1 MVRPSGG
8 LRTHGSFGLA
18 APEAACCLAPHR
30 QGAHVDNNLLRCL
43 AVCDPVMGDDGRLYV
58 PKDLLPAYR
67 SHIVAEAN
75 VLTPN
80 QFEAELL
87 TDIQIGS
94 RSQAINACNALHAM
108 GPQTVVRCP

>member
-1 MVRPSGG
+1 MVRPSGS
-8 LRTHGSFGLA
+8 LRTCSSFGTA
-18 APEAACCLAPHR
+18 ALLPPSHR
-30 QGAHVDNNLLRCL
+30 QGAQLDNNLLRCL

-87 TDIQIGS
+87 TGIQIGS
-94 RSQAINACNALHAM
+94 RYQAIKACNALHDM
-108 GPQTVVRCP
+108 GPQTVVRGR